1 MAKEIMMPALSPS
14 MVEGTLVKW
23 LKKEGDE
30 IKKGDIIA
38 EIETDKA
45 TMDLESFDSGTLLKI
60 VLPEGSRVP
69 VNSRIAFIG
78 KPGEK
83 IDETQIQ
90 IAAKPIAKKETIAV
104 AQVSSSSPHVKASP
118 LAKKIAKEKGI
129 RLEDVK
135 GTGPRGRIEKKDVEL
150 ASTGVAFKSVFGIGF
165 VAKEE
170 QIPLSNIRR
179 TIARRLVESKSQI
192 PHFYLEMEINA
203 EELMK
208 TRASLNAAMS
218 SKGIKLSL
226 NDFILKACVDAL
238 RKVPQLNVSY
248 EGETLHQHGAVHI
261 SFAVAIADGLIT
273 PVIRDA
279 HSKSLLNI
287 SAEAKKLAARAKGGE
302 LQPEEYTGGTFTVSN
317 LGMYG
322 IERFSAIINPPQAAI
337 LAVGNIVKKPVIN
350 EAGQIVVG
358 ERMTLT
364 LSCDHRAVD
373 GALGSAF
380 LKELKILL
388 ENPAPLLV

>member
-1 MAKEIMMPALSPS
+1 MAKPITMPALSPS

-60 VLPEGSRVP
+60 ILPEGSRVP

-90 IAAKPIAKKETIAV
+90 PTAKPASKKETVTIEK
-104 AQVSSSSPHVKASP
+104 VSSSSSHVKASP

-129 RLEDVK
+129 RLEDIK
-135 GTGPRGRIEKKDVEL
+135 GSGPGGRIEKKDVES
-150 ASTGVAFKSVFGIGF
+150 ARAGDVFEADFI
-165 VAKEE
+165 AKDER
-170 QIPLSNIRR
+170 IPLSNVRR
-179 TIARRLVESKSQI
+179 TIARRLVESKSPI
-192 PHFYLEMEINA
+192 PHFYLEIEIDA
-203 EELMK
+203 GELSK
-208 TRASLNAAMS
+208 ARASLNAAME

-238 RKVPQLNVSY
+238 RKVPQVNVSFD
-248 EGETLHQHGAVHI
+248 GETLHQHGAVHI
-261 SFAVAIADGLIT
+261 SFAAAIPDGLIT
-273 PVIRDA
+273 PVIRNA
-279 HSKSLLNI
+279 HSKSLLAM
-287 SAEAKKLAARAKGGE
+287 SEEAQKLAARAKAGE

-317 LGMYG
+317 LGMYD

-337 LAVGNIVKKPVIN
+337 LAVGNTVKKPVVN
-350 EAGQIVVG
+350 EAGKIVVG

-364 LSCDHRAVD
+364 LSCDHRAID
-373 GALGSAF
+373 GALGATF